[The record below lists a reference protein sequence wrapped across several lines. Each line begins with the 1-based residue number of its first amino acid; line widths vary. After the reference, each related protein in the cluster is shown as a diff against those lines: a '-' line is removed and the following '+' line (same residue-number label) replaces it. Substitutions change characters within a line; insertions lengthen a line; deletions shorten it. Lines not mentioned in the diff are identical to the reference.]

1 MSDKISHGDEII
13 YGTLSTYPED
23 IFLAK
28 QQLQRD
34 PMNEE
39 LAKHLAERIGI
50 KPEDLNT
57 SKRETYN
64 EYSRSPS
71 FQSRTDYYKTYKSS
85 PQKGNVFDNPNRYD
99 GGGGGKG
106 RQRKYKK
113 RTHTKK
119 YKNSN
124 TRRKSMTKS
133 MKKYV

>member
-23 IFLAK
+23 TFLAK

-34 PMNEE
+34 PMNQE
-39 LAKHLAERIGI
+39 LAKRLAERLGI
-50 KPEDLNT
+50 KSEDLNT
-57 SKRETYN
+57 SKSETYN

-85 PQKGNVFDNPNRYD
+85 PQKGNVFDNPNRYEE
-99 GGGGGKG
+99 GGKKH
-106 RQRKYKK
+106 QKKYKK

-119 YKNSN
+119 YKKSK
-124 TRRKSMTKS
+124 TRRRKS